1 MVAVGYHRVA
11 IGVPLRI
18 LALIMLSASLS
29 GGQAFLFDAAAAGAP
44 SSRDPDAAVA
54 AAINRLRGV
63 HLEGMSAADKDAL
76 GARLDRAWDVLYDH
90 PEEAEKAIVEVLA
103 TEKDDNFLLV
113 DLAHMLTV
121 LDPDHPEPAAAALL
135 KAKVT
140 ADPPGTF
147 HAAANM
153 AAAHC
158 AACLPAVLRI
168 LEIKNADTL
177 IVEHA
182 LPIDPELML
191 VFTLG
196 QYGDD
201 AIAPVSSKLSSDNCV
216 VRGNAALALG
226 VLQPPTIPEPVRTIA
241 AGDACEDAR
250 GRAWAALGLLD
261 DPQLVGAV
269 TKRLAGAPPA
279 PKIERLGIV
288 HGLAA
293 AFSPAAK
300 APLKKL
306 TKDSDSEVASAARR
320 ALLGLDELQKRMDQI
335 KKDRAGISPRKRAKM
350 IRKLEKAVR
359 AGRIDLGIEP
369 DDLLTTLTPSDIPLL
384 NRARAAVLSRLSD
397 ECLDEYYPMTHAVRA
412 LRGSLAS
419 PGVAP
424 RD

>member
-1 MVAVGYHRVA
+1 MAALGYHRVA

-18 LALIMLSASLS
+18 LALIMLSA
-29 GGQAFLFDAAAAGAP
+29 AFLFDAAAAGAA

-63 HLEGMSAADKDAL
+63 HLEGMSAADKEAL

-113 DLAHMLTV
+113 DLAHLLTV

-140 ADPPGTF
+140 ADPAGTF

-191 VFTLG
+191 TFTLG

-201 AIAPVSSKLSSDNCV
+201 AIAPVGAKLSSDNCV

-226 VLQPPTIPEPVRTIA
+226 VLQPPAIPAAIRTIA
-241 AGDACEDAR
+241 AADACEGAR
-250 GRAWAALGLLD
+250 SKAWAALGLLD
-261 DPQLVGAV
+261 DPQLVGAA

-288 HGLAA
+288 HGLGAT
-293 AFSPAAK
+293 FSPAAK
-300 APLKKL
+300 GPLKTL
-306 TKDSDSEVASAARR
+306 TKDSDPAVASAARR
-320 ALLGLDELQKRMDQI
+320 ALHGLDELARRMDQI
-335 KKDRAGISPRKRAKM
+335 KKERAGVPPRKRAKM
-350 IRKLEKAVR
+350 IRKLEKAARV
-359 AGRIDLGIEP
+359 GRVDLGPEP

-384 NRARAAVLSRLSD
+384 NRARAAVLARLSD

-412 LRGSLAS
+412 LRGYLAS
-419 PGVAP
+419 TGGPP
-424 RD
+424 PD

>member
-113 DLAHMLTV
+113 DLAHLLTV
-121 LDPDHPEPAAAALL
+121 LDPDHLEPAAAALL

-140 ADPPGTF
+140 ADPSGTF
-147 HAAANM
+147 HTAANM

-158 AACLPAVLRI
+158 AACLSAVLRI

-201 AIAPVSSKLSSDNCV
+201 AIAPVSAKLSSDNCGG
-216 VRGNAALALG
+216 RGNAALALG
-226 VLQPPTIPEPVRTIA
+226 VLQPPLIPAAVRTI
-241 AGDACEDAR
+241 R
-250 GRAWAALGLLD
+250 
-261 DPQLVGAV
+261 
-269 TKRLAGAPPA
+269 
-279 PKIERLGIV
+279 
-288 HGLAA
+288 
-293 AFSPAAK
+293 
-300 APLKKL
+300 
-306 TKDSDSEVASAARR
+306 SEEHTS
-320 ALLGLDELQKRMDQI
+320 ELQSHSELVCR
-335 KKDRAGISPRKRAKM
+335 
-350 IRKLEKAVR
+350 
-359 AGRIDLGIEP
+359 
-369 DDLLTTLTPSDIPLL
+369 LL
-384 NRARAAVLSRLSD
+384 
-397 ECLDEYYPMTHAVRA
+397 
-412 LRGSLAS
+412 
-419 PGVAP
+419 
-424 RD
+424 

>member
-1 MVAVGYHRVA
+1 
-11 IGVPLRI
+11 
-18 LALIMLSASLS
+18 MLSA
-29 GGQAFLFDAAAAGAP
+29 AFLFDAAAAGAA

-63 HLEGMSAADKDAL
+63 HLEGMSAADKEAL

-113 DLAHMLTV
+113 DLAHLLTV

-140 ADPPGTF
+140 ADPAGTF

-191 VFTLG
+191 TFTLG

-201 AIAPVSSKLSSDNCV
+201 AIAPVGAKLSSDNCV

-226 VLQPPTIPEPVRTIA
+226 VLQPPAIPAAIRTIA
-241 AGDACEDAR
+241 AADACEGAR
-250 GRAWAALGLLD
+250 SKAWAALGLLD
-261 DPQLVGAV
+261 DPQLVGAA

-288 HGLAA
+288 HGLGAT
-293 AFSPAAK
+293 FSPAAK
-300 APLKKL
+300 GPLKTL
-306 TKDSDSEVASAARR
+306 TKDSDPAVASAARR
-320 ALLGLDELQKRMDQI
+320 ALHGLDELTRRMDQI
-335 KKDRAGISPRKRAKM
+335 KKERAGVSPRKRAKM
-350 IRKLEKAVR
+350 IRKLEKAARV
-359 AGRIDLGIEP
+359 GRVDLGPEP

-384 NRARAAVLSRLSD
+384 NRARAAVLARLSD

-412 LRGSLAS
+412 LRGYLAS
-419 PGVAP
+419 TGGPP
-424 RD
+424 PD